1 MTVSLTGVLLCA
13 IIALGIVARLAFILA
28 FRVRVLGRVTRH
40 DHHASERRFDARGY
54 EWDGFRDV
62 WLRTTYDYKGVKY
75 RNDVLVVVSAGNE
88 PYPILRLWIDPAN
101 PNNVTAKGPAYWCVW
116 LLLLC
121 TFAILSWMLP
131 F

>member
-40 DHHASERRFDARGY
+40 DYQASERRFDARGY

-75 RNDVLVVVSAGNE
+75 TT
-88 PYPILRLWIDPAN
+88 YLWSFQREMSW
-101 PNNVTAKGPAYWCVW
+101 TQYCVCGSTP
-116 LLLLC
+116 L
-121 TFAILSWMLP
+121 TRTT
-131 F
+131 